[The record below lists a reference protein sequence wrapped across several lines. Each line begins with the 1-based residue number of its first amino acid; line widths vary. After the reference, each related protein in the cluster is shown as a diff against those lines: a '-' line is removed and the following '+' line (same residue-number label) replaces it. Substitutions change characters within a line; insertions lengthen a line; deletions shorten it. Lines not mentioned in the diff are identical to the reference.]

1 MTLTTLVIGGRP
13 AAREAA
19 IAGALD
25 PSVATAVIL
34 EGIASGNSHL
44 ASDANPDVLRIL
56 RIAPGC
62 MCCVGNLTLRVTLNR
77 LLRKPPS
84 RLFIALST
92 SAHLLQIRS
101 FLCAEP
107 YDAFLT
113 LTEDITLIDAI

>member
-1 MTLTTLVIGGRP
+1 MTLTTLVVGGRA

-19 IAGALD
+19 IAAAFD
-25 PSVATAVIL
+25 PTTPTAVIL
-34 EGIASGNSHL
+34 EGIAPGTSDLDSSAPHL
-44 ASDANPDVLRIL
+44 QIV

-84 RLFIALST
+84 RLFIAVADST
-92 SAHLLQIRS
+92 HLAQIRA
-101 FLCAEP
+101 FLAQQP

-113 LTEDITLIDAI
+113 LTDHIDVDSAIDA